1 MTVRNHEQ
9 SSETNVRHAQEPTC
23 LTPGDQPWLEVYGV
37 DPQWMYDPVLRQS
50 LNDTII
56 TGSLRLDEP
65 VNEDKWQDVVSARR
79 SFLEFIG
86 LSAGLVD
93 SYEITQPTLIP
104 LDTFIRTQRTMHSFG
119 LDAPRLVNAMP
130 SAIGYASESVRE
142 KMDNYTALGIDA
154 VKLVNASHSAISFA
168 PESVREKM
176 DNYTALG
183 IDAVKLVN
191 ASPSAIGYAPESVR
205 EKMDNYTALG
215 IDAVKLVNAMPQ
227 AIGLAP
233 ESVREKMDNYTALG
247 IDAVKLVNAMPSA
260 IGYAPESVRNKIEF
274 LRRSVKLLKWEYSPE
289 QLVNTYPAILGFN
302 TKKLSVLRRIAAV
315 HLDLNARTV
324 NPNTIRSSLI
334 IPLEK
339 YIIAISQLQEEQ
351 TIPLSKLFLKARN
364 IKLDSSDR
372 KELAVEVA
380 PSLGRIGVVYLDYR

>member
-1 MTVRNHEQ
+1 
-9 SSETNVRHAQEPTC
+9 
-23 LTPGDQPWLEVYGV
+23 
-37 DPQWMYDPVLRQS
+37 
-50 LNDTII
+50 
-56 TGSLRLDEP
+56 
-65 VNEDKWQDVVSARR
+65 
-79 SFLEFIG
+79 
-86 LSAGLVD
+86 
-93 SYEITQPTLIP
+93 
-104 LDTFIRTQRTMHSFG
+104 
-119 LDAPRLVNAMP
+119 
-130 SAIGYASESVRE
+130 
-142 KMDNYTALGIDA
+142 
-154 VKLVNASHSAISFA
+154 
-168 PESVREKM
+168 
-176 DNYTALG
+176 
-183 IDAVKLVN
+183 
-191 ASPSAIGYAPESVR
+191 
-205 EKMDNYTALG
+205 MDNYTALG